1 VVTFA
6 EPSRLALLALPAA
19 AVLLAIYRH
28 RWRRAQQRRLASPG
42 VWVRLLGGVP
52 ATGLARLLSWCGA
65 AALIALALAR
75 PQWGEQPHEESVR
88 TRDLV
93 VALDVSASMRCEDV
107 RPSRLTRSIETIQ
120 RLLPQLEGNRL
131 AVVVFAGDA
140 YPLVPLTTDLSA
152 VGVFLEGVEAGMVAL
167 PGSNIERAVNA
178 ALELMPEEGEGR
190 VLMLFTDG
198 ENLQGD
204 VKTATTTLKQAGVGL
219 VGVVAGT
226 ERGGPIPEIGADAGV
241 HYKRDAGG
249 QPVVTRAHPEVLAS
263 IADELDG
270 EVISLSD
277 TDVVHEV
284 AAAIDQVRTREVTE
298 TRTVHRIERF
308 PVFLAA
314 AAALLFLGF
323 ALSPWRRLAAA
334 AVMLALTMP
343 AAAFA
348 QSAAPAAGAPR
359 VQAPPVAGDAA
370 QAPLPTASWW
380 QRLIPGGVRRL
391 ARSGIAHWSVGD
403 LEGATDAFAGAAD
416 LDPEAPD
423 RLYDLG
429 TSLATSGR
437 FETAQPLLE
446 KAAEGGARDAAFN
459 SGTAA
464 LEQAQVEAALEW
476 LKRAM
481 LANPDDVGAKHN
493 YELALKML
501 EEQQNQQQQD
511 QQEEQE
517 QEQEDEENQ
526 QEQDQQNQEQQ
537 PTPTPSPSQEGAAPA
552 PTPTPNP
559 NQPLFAALD
568 RAEADAREAMRSPTP
583 QAGKVEKDW

>member
-1 VVTFA
+1 MTFA

-19 AVLLAIYRH
+19 AAVLALFRH
-28 RWRRAQQRRLASPG
+28 RRRRGQQRRLASPG

-52 ATGLARLLSWCGA
+52 ATGLTRLLLWCGA
-65 AALIALALAR
+65 AALIVLALAR
-75 PQWGEQPHEESVR
+75 PQWGDQPHEESVR

-107 RPSRLTRSIETIQ
+107 RPSRLARSVETIL
-120 RLLPQLEGNRL
+120 RLLPQLEGNRV

-140 YPLVPLTTDLSA
+140 YPLVPLTTDLGA

-167 PGSNIERAVNA
+167 PGSNLQQAVDA
-178 ALELMPEEGEGR
+178 SLELLPDEGEGR

-204 VKTATTTLKQAGVGL
+204 VATATETLAAAGVGL

-226 ERGGPIPEIGADAGV
+226 EDGGPIPEPDRNGGV
-241 HYKRDAGG
+241 HYKRDSGG
-249 QPVVTRAHPEVLAS
+249 QPVVTRARPEVLEA
-263 IADELDG
+263 IADKLDG
-270 EVISLSD
+270 EVVSLSD
-277 TDVVHEV
+277 TDVVQEV
-284 AAAIDQVRTREVTE
+284 AAAIDQVRTREVIA
-298 TRTVHRIERF
+298 TRTVRRIERF

-314 AAALLFLGF
+314 AAVMLFVGF
-323 ALSPWRRLAAA
+323 VLSPWRRLAAA
-334 AVMLALTMP
+334 SFVLVIALP
-343 AAAFA
+343 GGAAA
-348 QSAAPAAGAPR
+348 QSAAPAGGAPR
-359 VQAPPVAGDAA
+359 MQAPQPTEASAD
-370 QAPLPTASWW
+370 APLPTAPWW
-380 QRLIPGGVRRL
+380 QRLVPGGVRRL
-391 ARSGIAHWSVGD
+391 ARSGIAQWSVGD
-403 LEGATDAFAGAAD
+403 REGATAAFAGAAD

-429 TSLATSGR
+429 TALATTGR
-437 FETAQPLLE
+437 LETAQDLLA
-446 KAAEGGARDAAFN
+446 KAAAGGARDAAFN

-481 LANPDDVGAKHN
+481 IANADDLDAKHN

-501 EEQQNQQQQD
+501 EQQQNQQEQQQDQEQQDEEDQQD
-511 QQEEQE
+511 QQE
-517 QEQEDEENQ
+517 Q
-526 QEQDQQNQEQQ
+526 QENEDQQQ
-537 PTPTPSPSQEGAAPA
+537 TPTPSAGQGAV